1 MALVPPPVPRA
12 VRRAASLRDV
22 QHLFAALRRLRR
34 HYLGAQERHR
44 RLLWLVQGAY
54 IVLFTAWLLDS
65 HTWPAAD
72 VVACFLLIFAI
83 FTMRGVRFLRD
94 WAPFMVL
101 LLAYVALPGVTPGL
115 IGRAHVQFPID
126 TDRWLFGWF
135 THGELPTTWLQQQL
149 WQDGRLHWYDYLAA
163 FLYLMHFI
171 TPLVVAFV
179 FWMRDRAL
187 YWRFVRSYLLLM
199 YAGFATYLIYP
210 MAPPWWASD
219 LHRIP
224 YVVRVL
230 GNVQWAGV
238 SDPIIFLSKYFHVDP
253 VAAMPSMHG
262 AFPVLVWLVLWRV
275 YPRWGWATVLYPIG
289 MAFAVVY
296 PGEHYAIDIIAGWLY
311 AIVAFALVWGGLGR
325 GLRQRLHRPQSL
337 AGRPTLAPAPV
348 PADEFTAG
356 DG

>member
-1 MALVPPPVPRA
+1 MTLLPETVQRAARRA
-12 VRRAASLRDV
+12 VALPGIDP
-22 QHLFAALRRLRR
+22 ALRRLARLQRR
-34 HYLGAQERHR
+34 YLGAQERHR
-44 RLLWLVQGAY
+44 RLLLLVQAVY
-54 IVLFTAWLLDS
+54 ITLFTVWLLDS

-83 FTMRGVRFLRD
+83 FTMRGVSFLRD
-94 WAPFMVL
+94 WTPFMVL

-126 TDRWLFGWF
+126 ADRWLVGHF
-135 THGELPTTWLQQQL
+135 TGGLLPTTWLQRQL
-149 WQDGRLHWYDYLAA
+149 WTPHHLHWYDYLAA

-179 FWMRDRAL
+179 FWMRNRAL
-187 YWRFVRSYLLLM
+187 YWCFVRSYLLLM

-224 YVVRVL
+224 TVARVL
-230 GNVQWAGV
+230 GAVQWAGV

-296 PGEHYAIDIIAGWLY
+296 PGEHYLIDIIAGWLY

-325 GLRQRLHRPQSL
+325 GLWRRLPLPRRNQ
-337 AGRPTLAPAPV
+337 AGPLAPALAPE
-348 PADEFTAG
+348 PSETP
-356 DG
+356 